1 MKYIMS
7 LLLALAV
14 VPGLRLEAKA
24 PAPVGKEIVLSSGT
38 GRIYVSLPE
47 AGRADGRAVVLCP
60 GGRYGYLELQNEGF
74 DWVGYLNSM
83 GCAAIVLRYTMPAGD
98 PSKPVRDAEE
108 AVALVRRH
116 ASEWGIRPDAVGIFG
131 FSAGGHLASYVATN
145 SRGEARPDFQCLFYP
160 VVTMDSS
167 YTHMPSRN
175 NLIGPRA
182 TAADVRRYSNELN
195 VDSTSPRAFIVANE
209 DDVKVPARNA
219 ISYYLALMA
228 NGVPAALYVYPTGAA
243 GACLREPLWQRHG
256 ALPAPLARR
265 AMCVAPA
272 CRRRPHPFV
281 QT

>member
-195 VDSTSPRAFIVANE
+195 VDSTSPRAFIVAN
-209 DDVKVPARNA
+209 
-219 ISYYLALMA
+219 
-228 NGVPAALYVYPTGAA
+228 
-243 GACLREPLWQRHG
+243 
-256 ALPAPLARR
+256 
-265 AMCVAPA
+265 
-272 CRRRPHPFV
+272 
-281 QT
+281 

>member
-60 GGRYGYLELQNEGF
+60 GGRYGYLELQSEGF

-145 SRGEARPDFQCLFYP
+145 SRGESRPDFQCLFYP

-228 NGVPAALYVYPTGAA
+228 NGVPAALHVYPTGA
-243 GACLREPLWQRHG
+243 HG
-256 ALPAPLARR
+256 WGFGGRFAYRR
-265 AMCVAPA
+265 QLMDELEAWLDSL
-272 CRRRPHPFV
+272 
-281 QT
+281 

>member
-7 LLLALAV
+7 LLLALAA

-60 GGRYGYLELQNEGF
+60 GGRYGYLELQSEGF

-116 ASEWGIRPDAVGIFG
+116 AS
-131 FSAGGHLASYVATN
+131 
-145 SRGEARPDFQCLFYP
+145 
-160 VVTMDSS
+160 
-167 YTHMPSRN
+167 
-175 NLIGPRA
+175 
-182 TAADVRRYSNELN
+182 
-195 VDSTSPRAFIVANE
+195 
-209 DDVKVPARNA
+209 
-219 ISYYLALMA
+219 
-228 NGVPAALYVYPTGAA
+228 
-243 GACLREPLWQRHG
+243 
-256 ALPAPLARR
+256 
-265 AMCVAPA
+265 
-272 CRRRPHPFV
+272 
-281 QT
+281 